1 MVEKLNEYAFNNN
14 IQPVIE
20 CLNVL
25 LENKQQ
31 YQTNLDLIFIAIA
44 STQMYGFLSY
54 LTDDEQQL
62 FFECD
67 YFRSNSYT
75 SFYKSN
81 LQIQF
86 DIRQY
91 RTEK

>member
-31 YQTNLDLIFIAIA
+31 PDQP
-44 STQMYGFLSY
+44 
-54 LTDDEQQL
+54 
-62 FFECD
+62 
-67 YFRSNSYT
+67 
-75 SFYKSN
+75 
-81 LQIQF
+81 
-86 DIRQY
+86 
-91 RTEK
+91 

>member
-1 MVEKLNEYAFNNN
+1 MNIINRNDMVEKLNEYAFNNN

-44 STQMYGFLSY
+44 STQMYGFFI
-54 LTDDEQQL
+54 L
-62 FFECD
+62 FD
-67 YFRSNSYT
+67 
-75 SFYKSN
+75 
-81 LQIQF
+81 
-86 DIRQY
+86 
-91 RTEK
+91 